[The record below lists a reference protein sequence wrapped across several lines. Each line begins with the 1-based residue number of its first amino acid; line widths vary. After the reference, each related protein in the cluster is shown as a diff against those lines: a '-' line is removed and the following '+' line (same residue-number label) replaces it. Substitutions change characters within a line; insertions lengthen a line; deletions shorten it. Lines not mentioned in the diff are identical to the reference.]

1 MVGYFRLPVSIFQ
14 IAKRT
19 IRGMIDDDCAG
30 LAAELAYYF
39 FLALFPAL
47 IFAVALFGFLPVSGL
62 VQQLVNKLNTV
73 VPHDVADVIG
83 RQLTHLTDSG
93 GNTSLLTLG
102 MLGTIWSSSAAVA
115 SIIDTLNRV
124 YEIKESRAW
133 WRVKLRA
140 IILTIGLIIFF
151 LVAMLLVLAGPIVA
165 NWLDSTL
172 HLGSTVIRIWQVVR
186 WIGAFF
192 LAVLAIDIVYY
203 FGPDAET
210 KWVWITPGSLVAIV
224 LWIIS
229 SIGFRLYL
237 ASFGSYNATYGA
249 LGGII
254 VLLLWFYI
262 SGLSILIG
270 AELDSTIDQAVIQK
284 RQILWHEGE
293 RRRIGAAL
301 ESYQS

>member
-1 MVGYFRLPVSIFQ
+1 MVAYFRLPVSIFQ
-14 IAKRT
+14 IIKKT
-19 IRGMIDDDCAG
+19 IKATIDDDCFG

-62 VQQLVNKLNTV
+62 VPQLVNKLNTV
-73 VPHDVADVIG
+73 APHDVADIIV
-83 RQLTHLTDSG
+83 RQLTQLTHSG

-102 MLGTIWSSSAAVA
+102 MVGTIWSSSAAVA
-115 SIIDTLNRV
+115 SIIDTLNQV

-140 IILTIGLIIFF
+140 IMLTIGLIIFF

-172 HLGSTVIRIWQVVR
+172 HLGSTIITLWQVVR

-192 LAVLAIDIVYY
+192 LAVLGIDIVYN

-210 KWVWITPGSLVAIV
+210 KWVWITPGSLVATV

-237 ASFGSYNATYGA
+237 AYFGSYNATYGA

-262 SGLSILIG
+262 SGLSILVG

-284 RQILWHEGE
+284 RQILWRDGE

-301 ESYQS
+301 ESY